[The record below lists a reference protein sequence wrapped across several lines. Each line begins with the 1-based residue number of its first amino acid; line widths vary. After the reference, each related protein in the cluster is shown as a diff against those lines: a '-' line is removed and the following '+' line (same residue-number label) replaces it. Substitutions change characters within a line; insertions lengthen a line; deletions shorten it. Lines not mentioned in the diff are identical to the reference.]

1 MRDTKSSSLI
11 VLSVFLLSMSLIFL
25 CIWGY
30 NFFSGTQKQKTELLT
45 NKAPANAAI
54 SNNLRDSL
62 LKIYTA
68 TIDKLDSRID
78 STKMSADSLLGNVD
92 SKLIEI
98 NKLKE
103 GISIILKNKNG
114 IADLGTAREKIDELQ
129 VKVAQLQN
137 RNLNIEKENKRLKAL
152 LQQLTTDKDV
162 SGQHFGRLPATDK
175 MCSGKTNAIPV
186 FIAADIRLTAL
197 VIKDDKEEETLQ
209 GDETEKLKG
218 SFNVKSNNYQ
228 NGSADMVVVVLQ
240 PNGKVLQN
248 SIWESGV
255 FDTPEGKRIYSVK
268 LHFDYS
274 NGEAKQLQFSL
285 NTDKFQKGNYI
296 VEIYHNGSI
305 IGKIVKFLSF

>member
-1 MRDTKSSSLI
+1 MRNTKSSSLI
-11 VLSVFLLSMSLIFL
+11 VLSLLLLSISLIFL

-30 NFFSGTQKQKTELLT
+30 NFYTGTQKQKTEFLQT
-45 NKAPANAAI
+45 KTSANAAV
-54 SNNLRDSL
+54 SNNMRDSL

-103 GISIILKNKNG
+103 DISIILKNKNG

-137 RNLNIEKENKRLKAL
+137 RNLNIQKENKRLKAL
-152 LQQLTTDKDV
+152 LQQLITDKDV
-162 SGQHFGRLPATDK
+162 SGQHLGRLPATDK
-175 MCSGKTNAIPV
+175 MFTGKTNLAPV

-197 VIKDDKEEETLQ
+197 VTKDDNEEENLQ
-209 GDETEKLKG
+209 GDETEKLTG

-228 NGSADMVVVVLQ
+228 NSSADMVVVVLQ

-248 SIWESGV
+248 SIWESGT
-255 FDTPEGKRIYSVK
+255 FDTPEGKKIYSVRM
-268 LHFDYS
+268 HFDYS
-274 NGEAKQLQFSL
+274 KGEAKQLQFSL
-285 NTDKFQKGNYI
+285 STDKFQKGNYI

-305 IGKIVKFLSF
+305 IGRMVKFLSS